1 MKASM
6 VAKRYAKAMSE
17 SVHHDDEYRVIKKQ
31 LELVSELLAANPTFK
46 SGMETL
52 LLSKKQKLEL
62 LDAIGDRLNLNP
74 KNRNFLNYLIEE
86 NRMTFLDQ
94 IIDYLEEFWFL
105 KKGVEK
111 LTVFST
117 ILLDDRQ
124 QKELVRQLERSFKK
138 KVIIENRID
147 PSVIGGIKIQKGSTY
162 YDFSIEGNL
171 KKLREMLTEVSIPE
185 TLIQIGEGDA
195 NKG

>member
-1 MKASM
+1 MKLSM

-17 SVHHDDEYRVIKKQ
+17 SVHDDDEYRVIKEQ
-31 LELVSELLAANPTFK
+31 LEMVSELLAADATFK

-62 LDAIGDRLNLNP
+62 LDSISDRLNLNS
-74 KNRNFLNYLIEE
+74 KTSNFLNYLVEE
-86 NRMTFLDQ
+86 NRMMFLDQ
-94 IIDYLEEFWFL
+94 IIDCLEEFWFL
-105 KKGVEK
+105 KQGIEK
-111 LTVFST
+111 FLVFSA

-124 QKELVRQLERSFKK
+124 QKELVRQLEQSFKK
-138 KVIIENRID
+138 KVIIENRLD
-147 PSVIGGIKIQKGSTY
+147 PTVIGGIKIQRGSTY

-185 TLIQIGEGDA
+185 ALIQIGEGDA

>member
-1 MKASM
+1 MKLSM

-17 SVHHDDEYRVIKKQ
+17 SICYDDEYRIIKGQ
-31 LELVSELLAANPTFK
+31 LELMSELLAANPTFK

-62 LDAIGDRLNLNP
+62 LDSISDRLNLNP
-74 KNRNFLNYLIEE
+74 KNRNFLNYLVEE
-86 NRMTFLDQ
+86 NRMMFLDQ

-111 LTVFST
+111 LTVFSA

-124 QKELVRQLERSFKK
+124 QKELVRQLEQSFKK
-138 KVIIENRID
+138 KVIIENRLD

>member
-1 MKASM
+1 MKSSI

-17 SVHHDDEYRVIKKQ
+17 SVHHDDEYREIKGQ
-31 LELVSELLAANPTFK
+31 LELVSELLHGNVTFK

-62 LDAIGDRLNLNP
+62 LETMNVRLNLNQ
-74 KNRNFLNYLIEE
+74 KTRNFLNCLVEE
-86 NRMTFLDQ
+86 NRMMFLDQ
-94 IIDYLEEFWFL
+94 IIDYLEDFWFL
-105 KKGVEK
+105 KKGIEK
-111 LTVFST
+111 LTVFSAV
-117 ILLDDRQ
+117 LLDERQ
-124 QKELVRQLERSFKK
+124 QTELARRLEQSFNK
-138 KVIIENRID
+138 KVVIENRLD
-147 PSVIGGIKIQKGSTY
+147 PSVIGGIKIQRGSTY

>member
-1 MKASM
+1 MKAST

-17 SVHHDDEYRVIKKQ
+17 SVHHDDEYNEVKEQ
-31 LELVSELLAANPTFK
+31 LELVSELLDGNATFK
-46 SGMETL
+46 SGMETP

-62 LDAIGDRLNLNP
+62 LDSIGNRLDLNP
-74 KNRNFLNYLIEE
+74 KTRNFLDCLVEE
-86 NRMTFLDQ
+86 NRIMFLDQ
-94 IIDYLEEFWFL
+94 IIEYLEEFWFL
-105 KKGVEK
+105 KKGIEK
-111 LTVFST
+111 LTVFSA

-124 QKELVRQLERSFKK
+124 QKELVRQLEQSFKK
-138 KVIIENRID
+138 KVVIENRLD
-147 PSVIGGIKIQKGSTY
+147 PAVIGGIKIQRGSTY

-185 TLIQIGEGDA
+185 PLIQIGEGDA